1 MENYSDTVYIVCYD
15 RLVSLG
21 TNRFTLTMD
30 QASRI
35 IAQWGSDLIAPE
47 RIACA
52 AWKKAVGAR
61 LAARTTALKL
71 VRERLVI
78 EVEDEVWRNNLYS
91 LRPQILR
98 NLEKA
103 LGPGIVGNI
112 SFEVR
117 PRRIEPQRET
127 KPAPD
132 ADVEAGLD
140 IADPGMRRIYR
151 MSRQRAC

>member
-1 MENYSDTVYIVCYD
+1 
-15 RLVSLG
+15 
-21 TNRFTLTMD
+21 MD

-35 IAQWGSDLIAPE
+35 VARWDDVISTE
-47 RIACA
+47 RVACA
-52 AWKKAVGAR
+52 AWKKAVGKR
-61 LAARTTALKL
+61 LASRTNAIKL

-98 NLEKA
+98 NLEAA
-103 LGPGIVGNI
+103 LGPGIVKDI

-127 KPAPD
+127 CLTPLEI
-132 ADVEAGLD
+132 EAGLD
-140 IADPGMRRIYR
+140 IEDPGMRRIYR
-151 MSRQRAC
+151 MSRRRETA